1 MSFRRRPKLDTNPEQ
16 SHSFKKSS
24 GFFST
29 MRISSKSKLNTDMSA
44 DKAFATL
51 DTDGIGTISARAL
64 QLALV
69 KDDRAN
75 RNRAVTIELSDD
87 DMERVFD
94 VARGGVDANKD
105 GKLQRDEFAK
115 LWRHFTRAAE
125 ESSKAAREKGR
136 SIFSRLFAKRATPLQ
151 ASMSAQDAFAI
162 FDSDGD
168 GKISIDEL
176 KELLNMGTGSVLSD
190 EEVEAII
197 AEVDVNG
204 NGTLEF
210 EEFEQMWKLFGAG
223 AGSSGGTGGTG
234 QRAPAR
240 RSKPSGKP
248 EPRATGAGALPS
260 PRRQDPSP
268 PSARDSARQVSS
280 EELKHH
286 RRPGDRSAAR
296 APQQSATGASVLSRA
311 GASVLTAG
319 AGERPSERVDE
330 RGVAS
335 GPDRL
340 GSSAG
345 NRRVPVRIAEPSST
359 PESASV
365 PSGEPEVEAEGEWST
380 AKWLAS
386 LGVSKLISRAL
397 QVPPRRDVM
406 TI

>member
-1 MSFRRRPKLDTNPEQ
+1 
-16 SHSFKKSS
+16 
-24 GFFST
+24 
-29 MRISSKSKLNTDMSA
+29 
-44 DKAFATL
+44 
-51 DTDGIGTISARAL
+51 
-64 QLALV
+64 
-69 KDDRAN
+69 
-75 RNRAVTIELSDD
+75 
-87 DMERVFD
+87 
-94 VARGGVDANKD
+94 
-105 GKLQRDEFAK
+105 
-115 LWRHFTRAAE
+115 
-125 ESSKAAREKGR
+125 
-136 SIFSRLFAKRATPLQ
+136 
-151 ASMSAQDAFAI
+151 
-162 FDSDGD
+162 
-168 GKISIDEL
+168 
-176 KELLNMGTGSVLSD
+176 MGTGSVLSD
-190 EEVEAII
+190 EEVETII

-204 NGTLEF
+204 NGTLEL

-260 PRRQDPSP
+260 PRRLVDPNP
-268 PSARDSARQVSS
+268 PSARDSARQLSG

-286 RRPGDRSAAR
+286 RRPGDRSAR
-296 APQQSATGASVLSRA
+296 APQQSATGASVLSR
-311 GASVLTAG
+311 AG

-340 GSSAG
+340 GSSSG
-345 NRRVPVRIAEPSST
+345 NRRVRIAESSSA

>member
-1 MSFRRRPKLDTNPEQ
+1 MSFRRRTKLNKNLEQ
-16 SHSFKKSS
+16 SHSFKKST

-29 MRISSKSKLNTDMSA
+29 MRISSKSKLNTNMSA

-51 DTDGIGTISARAL
+51 DTDGIGAISARAL

-87 DMERVFD
+87 DMDRVFD

-115 LWRHFTRAAE
+115 VWRHFTRAAE
-125 ESSKAAREKGR
+125 ESSNAAREKGR

-151 ASMSAQDAFAI
+151 ATMSAQDAFAI

-168 GKISIDEL
+168 GTISIDEL

-204 NGTLEF
+204 NGTLELD
-210 EEFEQMWKLFGAG
+210 EFEQMWKLFGAG
-223 AGSSGGTGGTG
+223 AGTAGGSGGTA

-240 RSKPSGKP
+240 RSKLSGKP

-260 PRRQDPSP
+260 PRRQDPS
-268 PSARDSARQVSS
+268 ARLLSS

-286 RRPGDRSAAR
+286 RRPGDRSGDRSAT
-296 APQQSATGASVLSRA
+296 APQHSAAGASVLSRA
-311 GASVLTAG
+311 GAA
-319 AGERPSERVDE
+319 ERPSERVDE
-330 RGVAS
+330 RGGSS

-340 GSSAG
+340 GSSGG
-345 NRRVPVRIAEPSST
+345 NRRVRVAESSSA
-359 PESASV
+359 PESASE
-365 PSGEPEVEAEGEWST
+365 STSSEPEVEAEGEWST

-397 QVPPRRDVM
+397 QVPPRDVM
-406 TI
+406 TPDDPLMTL

>member
-210 EEFEQMWKLFGAG
+210 DEFEQMWKLFGAG
-223 AGSSGGTGGTG
+223 AGPSGGTGGTG

-340 GSSAG
+340 GSSVG
-345 NRRVPVRIAEPSST
+345 NRRVRIAEPSSA

-397 QVPPRRDVM
+397 QVPPRRDMM

>member
-1 MSFRRRPKLDTNPEQ
+1 
-16 SHSFKKSS
+16 
-24 GFFST
+24 
-29 MRISSKSKLNTDMSA
+29 
-44 DKAFATL
+44 
-51 DTDGIGTISARAL
+51 
-64 QLALV
+64 
-69 KDDRAN
+69 
-75 RNRAVTIELSDD
+75 
-87 DMERVFD
+87 
-94 VARGGVDANKD
+94 
-105 GKLQRDEFAK
+105 
-115 LWRHFTRAAE
+115 
-125 ESSKAAREKGR
+125 
-136 SIFSRLFAKRATPLQ
+136 
-151 ASMSAQDAFAI
+151 MSAQDAFAI

-168 GKISIDEL
+168 GTVSIDEL

-210 EEFEQMWKLFGAG
+210 DEFEQMWKLFGAG
-223 AGSSGGTGGTG
+223 AGPSGGTGGTG

-260 PRRQDPSP
+260 PRRFDPSP

-311 GASVLTAG
+311 GV
-319 AGERPSERVDE
+319 GERPSERVDE

-340 GSSAG
+340 GSSVG
-345 NRRVPVRIAEPSST
+345 NRRVRITEPSSA